1 MNQSYPSTSDEMLT
15 DRAAQQPGVP
25 PTAERRPVV
34 NKGDVL
40 VEARD
45 LAHSFGSKRVLDN
58 VSLELRAGDVTGF
71 VGANGAGKTTTIQ
84 LLLGLLRG
92 EGQTRFLDRPLHAWG
107 APGTVVGAVLGGV
120 AGHPQHRVRAHL
132 RMVAA
137 GSAVADKRV
146 DELLDTV
153 GLGEAARLRLT
164 ELSLGMAQRVG
175 IAQALLGDPPVLI
188 LDEPANGLDPHS
200 IRWLRDFLR
209 AQADQGRAVLVSS
222 HLLGEMEQLADRVV
236 VLTRGRVVAAAPMTE
251 LLERAAGIRA
261 VRLEAPDLPTLAR
274 LVAELGGHLTPA
286 TGQEATVTGLDRV
299 RIGTLALKAGVPLY
313 GLREETPSLE
323 DFYLGIAE
331 EEFKIS

>member
-1 MNQSYPSTSDEMLT
+1 M
-15 DRAAQQPGVP
+15 
-25 PTAERRPVV
+25 

-45 LAHSFGSKRVLDN
+45 LTYSFAAKRVLDS
-58 VSLELRAGDVTGF
+58 VCLELRAGEVTGF
-71 VGANGAGKTTTIQ
+71 VGANGAGKTTSIR

-92 EGQTRFLDRPLHAWG
+92 EGRTRFLGRPLHSWR
-107 APGTVVGAVLGGV
+107 APGTVVGAVLGGI
-120 AGHPQHRVRAHL
+120 AGHPQHRVHAHL

-137 GSAVADKRV
+137 GSAVSDTRV
-146 DELLDTV
+146 DEVLNTV
-153 GLGEAARLRLT
+153 GLGEAARLRLS

-209 AQADQGRAVLVSS
+209 SQADQGRAVLVSS
-222 HLLGEMEQLADRVV
+222 HLLGEMEQLADRVI

-251 LLERAAGIRA
+251 LLERAAGIRT
-261 VRLEAPDLPTLAR
+261 VRVEAPDLPTLAA
-274 LVAELGGHLTPA
+274 LIAEHGGHLTPA
-286 TGQEATVTGLDRV
+286 TADEATVTGLDRV
-299 RIGTLALKAGVPLY
+299 QIGTLALKAGVPLY
-313 GLREETPSLE
+313 GMREDTPSLE
-323 DFYLGIAE
+323 DFYLSIAE